1 MMAVQINNQPSIM
14 KTILKSGLTLTILV
28 ALCTA
33 GLAGSRFKLQDQSGT
48 PLRPYDPPVDQNGNS
63 LLDPVVYNLF
73 CPAAPNPLIAPDN
86 HQITLG
92 EWIQANGNVSLQ
104 CTRKGTVITAAFT
117 GLIPNAVYSVWIVVW
132 GPGPANPDGS
142 NLIGVG
148 PVGAID
154 GSQNHFVSSST
165 GTGGVSALT
174 PAETLSE
181 IPYPIGAC
189 LLSNSDPNIG
199 EVDIAVGY
207 HLDGQTHGG
216 VSSPD
221 PCAFALQ
228 LGFPFFPR

>member
-1 MMAVQINNQPSIM
+1 M
-14 KTILKSGLTLTILV
+14 KKLLKNSLLLALAV
-28 ALCTA
+28 ALS
-33 GLAGSRFKLQDQSGT
+33 GQVMAGSKFKQQDQSMT
-48 PLRPYDPPVDQNGNS
+48 AVRPFDPPVDQNGNS

-86 HQITLG
+86 HQIKLG
-92 EWIQANGNVSLQ
+92 EWIQANGDVALQ
-104 CTRKGTVITAAFT
+104 CTKKGTVITAEFT
-117 GLIPNAVYSVWIVVW
+117 GLIPNAVYSCWIVVW
-132 GPGPANPDGS
+132 GPGPAKPDGS

-165 GTGGVSALT
+165 GTGVVSALT
-174 PAETLSE
+174 RAETLPE
-181 IPYPIGAC
+181 IPYPIGSC
-189 LLSNSDPNIG
+189 LLSKTDPNIG
-199 EVDIAVGY
+199 EIDIAVGY
-207 HLDGQTHGG
+207 HLDGQTHGS